1 MKRTRRGLS
10 LGEAMVSMALMLVV
24 MAAVAGV
31 CRDVSRISNFTSKKD
46 RAVALEL
53 RMLDVARECSEG
65 REWLAP
71 LPSSTAPSAE
81 VRFRKLDPRQSHDP
95 PQNGDRLPAA
105 VPRPPL
111 ASWDGFA
118 APLQVTVRYH
128 YSNDGLQRNGVPV
141 APVRSDFA
149 CRRLPDG
156 RLQIDYSYLEG
167 TEVVSRSLAVLPVLQ
182 P

>member
-1 MKRTRRGLS
+1 MKAAAQGLS

-24 MAAVAGV
+24 MVAVAGV
-31 CRDVSRISNFTSKKD
+31 CRDVSRISNFSSKKD
-46 RAVALEL
+46 RAVAVEL

-65 REWLAP
+65 REWLSP
-71 LPSSTAPSAE
+71 LPPSTAVVPE
-81 VRFRKLDPRQSHDP
+81 VRFRKLDPQQSHEP
-95 PQNGDRLPAA
+95 PLDADRLPAL

-118 APLQVTVRYH
+118 PAFLVTVRYH
-128 YSNDGLQRNGVPV
+128 YGPDGLQRNGVAV

-156 RLQIDYSYLEG
+156 RLQLEYSYVDG
-167 TEVVSRSLAVLPVLQ
+167 AATVRRSLAVLPVV
-182 P
+182 PP